1 MPVQKNVRVDEDD
14 NQPYRKCSTATIRS
28 EGTGTQ
34 YYSKH
39 GGIQHMYDSSDTASL
54 DSFKSN
60 SSCMRIRRVSSSFEG
75 STRFPRLQ
83 ECAHFHY
90 DVVELPGF
98 QVCLCDEEQENFHH
112 VSGEEE
118 GGAFLVKITCG
129 NKCWMVKRTL
139 RNFCMLDRQLHK
151 CIFDRKFSRLF
162 DLQKSDEGKSP
173 KEMELFLQS
182 YLKRFSDIAGS
193 MINCGSVLN
202 WFEIDNRGN
211 RLLVVDDSGINTPA
225 IAAAHAVKRYTSQAI
240 DEISL
245 EVGDIV
251 SVIDMPST
259 DDTIWWRGKRGFEVG
274 FFPAECVEVIGDKI
288 PASVQSMVPI
298 NSNIVRKHG
307 KFLSF
312 LRMFFTTRPPRN
324 QLKQSGIVKERVFG
338 CDLGE
343 HLLNSGH
350 DVPLVLKCCSA
361 FIEEMGIVDGIYRL
375 SGITSNI
382 QKLRLAFDEDRVP
395 DLTEEIYLQ
404 DIHCISSLLKMYFRE
419 LPNPLLTYQL
429 YDKFADAV
437 RDEDNKLWKI
447 HDVVQQL
454 PPPHYRTTEFLMR
467 HLAKVAAFGKETGMH
482 SKNLAIVWAPNLLR
496 SKELECGGGA
506 AALQG
511 VGIQAVVTECLIVY
525 ADLIFSDKLP
535 SYSSPELKPSRKKPR
550 PKSLAISTP
559 TKLITLEE
567 ARERALSA
575 SLRPP
580 HQKYIDVGSGPKGLS
595 GKYHT
600 VLDLPGYRKKTP
612 LKEVGNLK
620 AKKSPSGW
628 RSIFTKGNRQSSM
641 KHKNHKSG
649 LSQSLGTG
657 MERKAITEED
667 VQTWKRRRLRGA
679 KSAESLLVLPPS
691 TSIDST
697 KRMSR
702 LVDETMLMKLFQE
715 EESKKLLGHKRSL
728 SSESPRNLMH
738 AEDTITYPSYIVAGS
753 REMAIDV
760 DNLKDGVEN
769 ENPDKRKQKHSFVR
783 SEPKRRVVSHRRTP
797 SAPLSPKM
805 NESREKSR
813 SPKMSKQKG
822 ISQSVFEIE
831 HRGTEGLREN
841 LMSSSIDAEKFVL
854 HVDDKDLLKPVDQ
867 KGKSP
872 SSDSRKLR
880 NSKSPQRDSKEGS
893 SSPREQKKTMNVSD
907 KSRKKEEVIDLP
919 ESPGA
924 KRKNWLSSSSST
936 PCTTPDEPP
945 LNQYFSRH
953 HDYAE
958 ISDSSENEIPNNTQS
973 SSSLQTEENVN
984 RLSDNYDNVDN
995 AMFFLPSDDTDLLQ
1009 SIDQAAN
1016 LQSINQATNN
1026 NITSYSYSE
1035 SEAKYSSVEFHQSKT
1050 EGCSKMSKC
1059 LSVPSDIQKSL
1070 ENLTS
1075 GSQTDLLSSITL
1087 SEVSTSMD
1095 SFSLSEENSSGVD
1108 RKRRSASLDSLS
1120 ESPLTRTL
1128 VEINAQIDQA
1138 FKNEV
1143 QKAKKLKEE
1152 KSLSIDSGD
1161 FREEIATSLHES
1173 ANQDSNTFVDR
1184 PAAEVQVVETPRLIR
1199 APLRNAKDQNFSLN
1213 VGQSAESK
1221 NISSSSYHFKTRT
1234 PEEHL
1239 VAFSSIQQVSPSS
1252 ESSRIFSPQ
1261 ESPKQNPKGSVSSLP
1276 TMSPV
1281 SSPIMAR
1288 TGSSP
1293 LASPVQRRLKHSQPN
1308 TPTQTWQ
1315 ADSPLSSPGPAH
1327 RGFVSPLMSPSS
1339 PDRSF
1344 DYDSQQRK
1352 VLSRRGKVTFDLSD
1366 DDLYFLSQQGKK
1378 RDTLTRTD
1386 SNSSSSTVS
1395 SLSSPEARMKQSSKP
1410 ENPPSP
1416 FPKQPAKRDFPH
1428 LLLSSTCT
1436 DSKSTSSPRSPRN
1449 QPRWEDLAGLNQD
1462 FRAMA
1467 GLDKSPNK
1475 PQNKT
1480 SEVKSNSPSAQV
1492 PSNQENLDS
1501 SFDRKLQDL
1510 SNFNELW
1517 KNQLAPT
1524 GDVCRLTDTKDNV
1537 HSNEKHILKRST
1549 TLPAAM
1555 EVSHP
1560 SDCREK
1566 TPECSTDERT
1576 VVVEKPMIKKCLTET
1591 DLPQIKHCSIVTQGS
1606 SDTSSSS
1613 EMRLCDSGA
1622 SVVVHEESSMESQIN
1637 ICRSDSYSRAVGQ
1650 SMERNGI
1657 SIQEKMGKDQKIN
1670 KVHKVDGK
1678 EVVLNMPMLPPLE
1691 LSGFPK
1697 FENSD
1702 EVPITGASKLSCDK
1716 TEKASSSSNDLLG
1729 SEGSFPVNLSDSYY
1743 DNSDMNSYGVENTM
1757 NDVNSFGVESMM
1769 STDMNSF
1776 GGHSSMMEEIDI
1788 NESCFGIPTHQN
1800 LSNEMRERMQDRF
1813 KAMKGQDTCS
1823 TLSDDM
1829 QPGIVVHELP
1839 DHLRMDSGFDYH
1851 QGMEVEASVLAS
1863 GYTSITRPAEDI
1875 QMLSQGPLI
1884 TAEPFVVEQIEPVSQ
1899 MVKPIDNSE
1908 EEAQNAINA
1917 DKELN
1922 MTLQSSLNQN
1932 ACYISSSENEICME
1946 TDVCSSVD
1954 GPLPQ
1959 LPPPEQEFLEVR
1971 RPCVMK
1977 PIKETLSSE
1986 GSSEKGENEVIVEH
2000 RASFKKK
2007 APVPLPTA
2015 KPRKERKQLTE
2026 SVDFSDLNDD
2036 VFVDDIKSNITR
2048 SKLVSRV
2055 PLKSVAERCIGN
2067 FYALEEPPNRSSLD
2081 ESILQLA
2088 SSRHDDFT
2096 GDNADPNQAEDV
2108 RFTKAHKSTK
2118 LQSLK
2123 ELFEKS
2129 CKENAEKH
2137 QKENQASQENL
2148 VCLPNQQIASDSNRV
2163 VNARASFGKQKS
2175 YSQIEHSY
2183 YEQQLGAGNAVSNS
2197 FNVPGSRRSIST
2209 DVGYEFQLSKSM
2221 GMKCEKVDKTVGI
2234 GKPPKHRSVS
2244 KTRTGSESSVCES
2257 EQRTRSSPR
2266 SVDGSPKF
2274 AREGSLSS
2282 KSSPKSQRDS
2292 SPFSQISSDDS
2303 PRGIRRCSEES
2314 SPRSIRHQSSEENSP
2329 KVLRVKSEGS
2339 PRGTRHVSFQSH
2351 NQSVTATRGSPGIS
2365 RVVMSSEKN
2374 ERMTKSCSVLNTSP
2388 HGAASGCASEDMM
2401 SRSLT
2406 LEHSQSLE
2414 ETASHLKRRGSI
2426 KELMHFFESKRESC
2440 GEDVGRGG
2448 GRQRVHS
2455 VSPTLGLSQSESLT
2469 LVNVRHSL
2477 ELPPTSALSTLEG
2490 VTRPNPVRMGPKPF
2504 YSVKNN

>member
-1 MPVQKNVRVDEDD
+1 MATCTRNVRVDEDD

-39 GGIQHMYDSSDTASL
+39 GGIQHMYDSSDTSSL

-60 SSCMRIRRVSSSFEG
+60 SSCMRIRRVSSSIDG
-75 STRFPRLQ
+75 SSRFPRLL

-90 DVVELPGF
+90 DVVDLPNF
-98 QVCLCDEEQENFHH
+98 QASLCDEEQENFHH
-112 VSGEEE
+112 VAGEEE
-118 GGAFLVKITCG
+118 GGNFLIKITCG
-129 NKCWMVKRTL
+129 KKGWMVKRTHK
-139 RNFCMLDRQLHK
+139 NFCMLDRQLHK
-151 CIFDRKFSRLF
+151 CMFDRKFSRLPE
-162 DLQKSDEGKSP
+162 LQKSEEGKSP

-182 YLKRFSDIAGS
+182 YLTRFSDIAGN
-193 MINCGSVLN
+193 MINCGSILN

-211 RLLVVDDSGINTPA
+211 RLLVMDDSGINTPA

-251 SVIDMPST
+251 SVIDMPSI

-298 NSNIVRKHG
+298 NSNSKKPLVRKHG

-312 LRMFFTTRPPRN
+312 LRMFFNTRPPRN

-580 HQKYIDVGSGPKGLS
+580 HQKYIDVGSGPKGLPE
-595 GKYHT
+595 KYHT

-628 RSIFTKGNRQSSM
+628 RSIFSKGNRQSSM
-641 KHKNHKSG
+641 KHKNYKTG

-679 KSAESLLVLPPS
+679 KSAESLLVLPQS

-702 LVDETMLMKLFQE
+702 LVDENMLMKMFQE
-715 EESKKLLGHKRSL
+715 EESRRPLGHKRSL
-728 SSESPRNLMH
+728 SSESPRSLMH
-738 AEDTITYPSYIVAGS
+738 TEEPVTYPSYILAGS

-760 DNLKDGVEN
+760 YDMKDGVEN
-769 ENPDKRKQKHSFVR
+769 ENPEKRKQKQTFVR

-797 SAPLSPKM
+797 SAPLSPKLD
-805 NESREKSR
+805 ESRDKSR

-822 ISQSVFEIE
+822 ISQSVIEIE

-854 HVDDKDLLKPVDQ
+854 HMDDKDLLKPIDQ
-867 KGKSP
+867 KGRSP
-872 SSDSRKLR
+872 TSDSRKLR
-880 NSKSPQRDSKEGS
+880 KSPQRDSKEMS
-893 SSPREQKKTMNVSD
+893 SSPKEQKKTME
-907 KSRKKEEVIDLP
+907 KSGNSKKKEEVIDLP

-924 KRKNWLSSSSST
+924 RRKNWLSSSSST
-936 PCTTPDEPP
+936 PSTTPDEPP
-945 LNQYFSRH
+945 LHQYFSRH

-958 ISDSSENEIPNNTQS
+958 ITNSESELTDNAPS
-973 SSSLQTEENVN
+973 SSTLKAEENAN

-995 AMFFLPSDDTDLLQ
+995 AMFYLPSDETDLLQ
-1009 SIDQAAN
+1009 SIDQATN
-1016 LQSINQATNN
+1016 LQSISQANDNSAAT
-1026 NITSYSYSE
+1026 YSFSGSE
-1035 SEAKYSSVEFHQSKT
+1035 TKFSSVEFTQTRT
-1050 EGCSKMSKC
+1050 EDCSRMSKC

-1087 SEVSTSMD
+1087 SEVSTSID
-1095 SFSLSEENSSGVD
+1095 SFSLSEETNSGVD
-1108 RKRRSASLDSLS
+1108 RKRRSASLDSLT
-1120 ESPLTRTL
+1120 ESPLARTL
-1128 VEINAQIDQA
+1128 IEINAQIDQA
-1138 FKNEV
+1138 FKNQV
-1143 QKAKKLKEE
+1143 QRAKKLKEE

-1161 FREEIATSLHES
+1161 FKEEIVTSMYES
-1173 ANQDSNTFVDR
+1173 ENQEANTFVDR

-1199 APLRNAKDQNFSLN
+1199 APLRSAKEQNLSLN
-1213 VGQSAESK
+1213 LGSSAEST
-1221 NISSSSYHFKTRT
+1221 NFSPSSQQSKSRT

-1239 VAFSSIQQVSPSS
+1239 VAFSSVQQIHSASSSS
-1252 ESSRIFSPQ
+1252 ESRIISPQ
-1261 ESPKQNPKGSVSSLP
+1261 ESPKQNLKGSASSLVA
-1276 TMSPV
+1276 MSPM
-1281 SSPIMAR
+1281 SSPVLAR
-1288 TGSSP
+1288 TAMSP
-1293 LASPVQRRLKHSQPN
+1293 LTSPVQRRPRRSQPG
-1308 TPTQTWQ
+1308 TPTQPWSP
-1315 ADSPLSSPGPAH
+1315 DSPASSPGAAQ
-1327 RGFVSPLMSPSS
+1327 GGIVSPLMSPASS
-1339 PDRSF
+1339 DQSF

-1352 VLSRRGKVTFDLSD
+1352 MLSRRGKVTFDLSD
-1366 DDLYFLSQQGKK
+1366 DDLHFLAQQGKK

-1386 SNSSSSTVS
+1386 SNSSTSTVS
-1395 SLSSPEARMKQSSKP
+1395 SLSSPEARVKQTTKP
-1410 ENPPSP
+1410 ENSQSAI
-1416 FPKQPAKRDFPH
+1416 PKQSAKRDFPH
-1428 LLLSSTCT
+1428 LLLSSSNT
-1436 DSKSTSSPRSPRN
+1436 DTKSTSSPRSPRN

-1467 GLDKSPNK
+1467 GLDKSNK
-1475 PQNKT
+1475 SQSKAK
-1480 SEVKSNSPSAQV
+1480 EMKSTAPLKKS
-1492 PSNQENLDS
+1492 SNNHEHLDP
-1501 SFDRKLQDL
+1501 SFDKKLQDL

-1524 GDVCRLTDTKDNV
+1524 GDVCRLTDDKDSGHCEN
-1537 HSNEKHILKRST
+1537 KHQLKRSI
-1549 TLPAAM
+1549 TLPASM
-1555 EVSHP
+1555 ELP
-1560 SDCREK
+1560 QGFDQRER
-1566 TPECSTDERT
+1566 TPECGTDERT
-1576 VVVEKPMIKKCLTET
+1576 VIEHKPMIKKSLTDC

-1606 SDTSSSS
+1606 TDTSSSS
-1613 EMRLCDSGA
+1613 EMHLCESGA
-1622 SVVVHEESSMESQIN
+1622 SLVVHEETSMEQSQMN
-1637 ICRSDSYSRAVGQ
+1637 ICRNDSYNQAVGHLLGRNDIQ
-1650 SMERNGI
+1650 SEKQNGK
-1657 SIQEKMGKDQKIN
+1657 STQKNTKIN
-1670 KVHKVDGK
+1670 KIHKIDGK
-1678 EVVLNMPMLPPLE
+1678 EVMLNMPVLPPLE
-1691 LSGFPK
+1691 LSGFPQ

-1702 EVPITGASKLSCDK
+1702 EVPITGASRLSCDK
-1716 TEKASSSSNDLLG
+1716 SEEKTIERNDLLG
-1729 SEGSFPVNLSDSYY
+1729 TEASFPVNLSDSYY
-1743 DNSDMNSYGVENTM
+1743 DNSDMNSYGGDNS
-1757 NDVNSFGVESMM
+1757 VN
-1769 STDMNSF
+1769 MNSF
-1776 GGHSSMMEEIDI
+1776 GGQSSMMEDIDI

-1813 KAMKGQDTCS
+1813 KVKKDHS
-1823 TLSDDM
+1823 PIFSDDM
-1829 QPGIVVHELP
+1829 QADLVVQEFP
-1839 DHLRMDSGFDYH
+1839 NPMGMDESYDHPH
-1851 QGMEVEASVLAS
+1851 GMEVEAT

-1875 QMLSQGPLI
+1875 QLLSQGPLI
-1884 TAEPFVVEQIEPVSQ
+1884 TAEPFVVEQIEPSSQ

-1932 ACYISSSENEICME
+1932 ACFVPSCESEVAME
-1946 TDVCSSVD
+1946 TDVCSRKD

-1971 RPCVMK
+1971 RPRVMK
-1977 PIKETLSSE
+1977 TIKKNPSSE

-2015 KPRKERKQLTE
+2015 KLRKERKQPME
-2026 SVDFSDLNDD
+2026 VVDFSDLNDD
-2036 VFVDDIKSNITR
+2036 VFVDDIKSNITS
-2048 SKLVSRV
+2048 SKLVSHV
-2055 PLKSVAERCIGN
+2055 QHKSVAERCVGN
-2067 FYALEEPPNRSSLD
+2067 FPALEEPPNRSSLD
-2081 ESILQLA
+2081 ESVLQMA
-2088 SSRHDDFT
+2088 SSRHGDFT
-2096 GDNADPNQAEDV
+2096 AEDGFSSHSEDV

-2129 CKENAEKH
+2129 CKESAEKFRMS
-2137 QKENQASQENL
+2137 NPSSQENL
-2148 VCLPNQQIASDSNRV
+2148 VCLPTQQSPETNRV

-2175 YSQIEHSY
+2175 YSQIEQSSF
-2183 YEQQLGAGNAVSNS
+2183 EQLGACSAVSDN
-2197 FNVPGSRRSIST
+2197 FNVPGNRRSIST
-2209 DVGYEFQLSKSM
+2209 DVGYEFQMSKTIGCRSEKIEKPI
-2221 GMKCEKVDKTVGI
+2221 GM

-2244 KTRTGSESSVCES
+2244 RTRTGSESSMCES
-2257 EQRTRSSPR
+2257 DQRSRSSR

-2314 SPRSIRHQSSEENSP
+2314 SPRSVRHQSSEESSP
-2329 KVLRVKSEGS
+2329 KVLRVKSDGS

-2351 NQSVTATRGSPGIS
+2351 NQSVTTSQGQPTGSGM
-2365 RVVMSSEKN
+2365 VVMSSEKN
-2374 ERMTKSCSVLNTSP
+2374 ERMTKSCSVLNTQ
-2388 HGAASGCASEDMM
+2388 GASRSGGSQDTM

-2406 LEHSQSLE
+2406 LEHSHSLE
-2414 ETASHLKRRGSI
+2414 EAATHLKRRGSI
-2426 KELMHFFESKRESC
+2426 KELMHFFESKHEGIEEEPKRS
-2440 GEDVGRGG
+2440 

-2455 VSPTLGLSQSESLT
+2455 VSPTLGLSQSHSRSSESLT

-2477 ELPPTSALSTLEG
+2477 ELPSSSALSTLEG
-2490 VTRPNPVRMGPKPF
+2490 ISRPQPVRMGPKPF

>member
-1 MPVQKNVRVDEDD
+1 MAACTRNVRVDEDD

-39 GGIQHMYDSSDTASL
+39 GGIQHMYDSSDTGSL
-54 DSFKSN
+54 DSFKST
-60 SSCMRIRRVSSSFEG
+60 SSYMRIRRVSSSVDG
-75 STRFPRLQ
+75 SSRFPKLL

-98 QVCLCDEEQENFHH
+98 QVSLCDEEQENFHH
-112 VSGEEE
+112 VNGEEE
-118 GGAFLVKITCG
+118 GTAYLIKITCG
-129 NKCWMVKRTL
+129 NKSWMVKRTL
-139 RNFCMLDRQLHK
+139 KNFCMLDRQLHK
-151 CIFDRKFSRLF
+151 CIFDRKFSRLP
-162 DLQKSDEGKSP
+162 DLQKSDEGSVS

-251 SVIDMPST
+251 SVIDMPSIE
-259 DDTIWWRGKRGFEVG
+259 DTIWWRGKRGFEVG

-288 PASVQSMVPI
+288 PASVQSMVPV

-307 KFLSF
+307 KFLTF
-312 LRMFFTTRPPRN
+312 LRMFFSTRPPRN

-429 YDKFADAV
+429 YDKFAEAV

-535 SYSSPELKPSRKKPR
+535 SYSSPDLKPLRKKPR

-580 HQKYIDVGSGPKGLS
+580 HQKYIDVGSGPKGLPE
-595 GKYHT
+595 KYHT
-600 VLDLPGYRKKTP
+600 VLDLPGYRKKVP

-620 AKKSPSGW
+620 TKKSPSGW
-628 RSIFTKGNRQSSM
+628 RSIFSKGNRQSSM

-679 KSAESLLVLPPS
+679 KSAESLLVLQQS
-691 TSIDST
+691 SSIDST

-702 LVDETMLMKLFQE
+702 LVDENMLMKMFQE
-715 EESKKLLGHKRSL
+715 EESRRPLGHKRSL
-728 SSESPRNLMH
+728 SSESPRNLIH
-738 AEDTITYPSYIVAGS
+738 TEEIKYPSYIVAGS

-760 DNLKDGVEN
+760 DNSKDGIEN
-769 ENPDKRKQKHSFVR
+769 ENPDKRKQKQNFVR

-805 NESREKSR
+805 DESREKSR

-822 ISQSVFEIE
+822 ISQSVVEIE

-854 HVDDKDLLKPVDQ
+854 HMDDKDLLRPIDQ

-872 SSDSRKLR
+872 SNDSHKGRH
-880 NSKSPQRDSKEGS
+880 SKSPQRDSKEMS
-893 SSPREQKKTMNVSD
+893 TSPKEHKKITD
-907 KSRKKEEVIDLP
+907 KSYKSQKKEEVIDLP

-924 KRKNWLSSSSST
+924 RRKNWLSSSSST
-936 PCTTPDEPP
+936 PSTTPDEPP
-945 LNQYFSRH
+945 PQHYFSRH

-958 ISDSSENEIPNNTQS
+958 ITDSSENEVGNNTQS
-973 SSSLQTEENVN
+973 SSCLRAEENVN
-984 RLSDNYDNVDN
+984 RLSDSYDNVDN
-995 AMFFLPSDDTDLLQ
+995 GMFYLPSDDSDLLQ
-1009 SIDQAAN
+1009 SIDQATN
-1016 LQSINQATNN
+1016 LKSINQAANN
-1026 NITSYSYSE
+1026 SVTSYSYSE
-1035 SEAKYSSVEFHQSKT
+1035 SETKFSSVEFHQSRT
-1050 EGCSKMSKC
+1050 EEQSKMSKC

-1087 SEVSTSMD
+1087 SEVSTSID
-1095 SFSLSEENSSGVD
+1095 SFSLGEENSSGLE
-1108 RKRRSASLDSLS
+1108 RKRRSASLDSLT

-1128 VEINAQIDQA
+1128 IEINAQIDQA
-1138 FKNEV
+1138 FKKEV

-1161 FREEIATSLHES
+1161 FKEEIATSINES
-1173 ANQDSNTFVDR
+1173 AIQDSNTFVDR

-1199 APLRNAKDQNFSLN
+1199 APLRSAKDKNFSLN
-1213 VGQSAESK
+1213 VGQSAEST
-1221 NISSSSYHFKTRT
+1221 NNSSSSYHSKTQT

-1239 VAFSSIQQVSPSS
+1239 VTFSSVQQVHSASS
-1252 ESSRIFSPQ
+1252 ESRIFSPQ
-1261 ESPKQNPKGSVSSLP
+1261 ESPKQTQKGYASSLP

-1281 SSPIMAR
+1281 SSPIMGR

-1293 LASPVQRRLKHSQPN
+1293 LTSPVQRRLKRSQPN
-1308 TPTQTWQ
+1308 TPTQPCRQ
-1315 ADSPLSSPGPAH
+1315 DSPVSSPGAA
-1327 RGFVSPLMSPSS
+1327 RGGFISPMMSPTS
-1339 PDRSF
+1339 PDQPF
-1344 DYDSQQRK
+1344 ECDSQQRK
-1352 VLSRRGKVTFDLSD
+1352 LSRRGKVTFDLSD
-1366 DDLYFLSQQGKK
+1366 DDLYFLAQQGMK
-1378 RDTLTRTD
+1378 RETLTRTD

-1395 SLSSPEARMKQSSKP
+1395 SLSSPEARLKQSSRP
-1410 ENPPSP
+1410 ENSQSAV
-1416 FPKQPAKRDFPH
+1416 PKQSAKRDFPH
-1428 LLLSSTCT
+1428 LLLSSAST

-1475 PQNKT
+1475 PQGKA
-1480 SEVKSNSPSAQV
+1480 SKVKPTTQV
-1492 PSNQENLDS
+1492 PSTQECQD
-1501 SFDRKLQDL
+1501 SFDKKLHDL

-1524 GDVCRLTDTKDNV
+1524 GDVCRLNDNKDNV
-1537 HSNEKHILKRST
+1537 HSDDKHLLKRSAT
-1549 TLPAAM
+1549 MPAVM
-1555 EVSHP
+1555 EVPKSSNH
-1560 SDCREK
+1560 RER

-1576 VVVEKPMIKKCLTET
+1576 VVEEKPMIKKCLTDC

-1606 SDTSSSS
+1606 CDTSSSS
-1613 EMRLCDSGA
+1613 EMHLSESGA
-1622 SVVVHEESSMESQIN
+1622 SLMVHEESIDNQFS
-1637 ICRSDSYSRAVGQ
+1637 ICRTDSYNRAVGH
-1650 SMERNGI
+1650 SAERNGI
-1657 SIQEKMGKDQKIN
+1657 EIQHKMDKSESGQKVN
-1670 KVHKVDGK
+1670 KVHKIDGK
-1678 EVVLNMPMLPPLE
+1678 EVVLNMPVLPPLE

-1697 FENSD
+1697 FENTD
-1702 EVPITGASKLSCDK
+1702 EVPITGASKLTCDK
-1716 TEKASSSSNDLLG
+1716 SDNASNRNDLLG
-1729 SEGSFPVNLSDSYY
+1729 GEASFPVNLSDSYY
-1743 DNSDMNSYGVENTM
+1743 DNSEPMPYGMDNTEM
-1757 NDVNSFGVESMM
+1757 EAM
-1769 STDMNSF
+1769 SNTDITPF
-1776 GGHSSMMEEIDI
+1776 GGHSSMMNEIDI

-1823 TLSDDM
+1823 SLNDDV
-1829 QPGIVVHELP
+1829 QSGLVHEFP
-1839 DHLRMDSGFDYH
+1839 DHLGIDERYDH
-1851 QGMEVEASVLAS
+1851 PHGMEVEASVIAS

-1875 QMLSQGPLI
+1875 RMLSQGPLI
-1884 TAEPFVVEQIEPVSQ
+1884 TAEPFVVEQIEPYSQ
-1899 MVKPIDNSE
+1899 MVKHIDNSE

-1932 ACYISSSENEICME
+1932 AYFIPSRETETAME
-1946 TDVCSSVD
+1946 TDVCSGAN

-1971 RPCVMK
+1971 RPFVMK
-1977 PIKETLSSE
+1977 SKKDTLSSE
-1986 GSSEKGENEVIVEH
+1986 GSSERGENEVIVEH

-2007 APVPLPTA
+2007 APVPLPKRT
-2015 KPRKERKQLTE
+2015 ERKQAMEL
-2026 SVDFSDLNDD
+2026 VDVSDLNDD

-2055 PLKSVAERCIGN
+2055 QHKSVAERGGN
-2067 FYALEEPPNRSSLD
+2067 FSSLDDPPNRSSLD
-2081 ESILQLA
+2081 ESVLQLA
-2088 SSRHDDFT
+2088 SSRHDNFT
-2096 GDNADPNQAEDV
+2096 ADNTDQTEDV
-2108 RFTKAHKSTK
+2108 RFTKAHKSAK

-2129 CKENAEKH
+2129 CKESEKH
-2137 QKENQASQENL
+2137 KKPNPSSQESL
-2148 VCLPNQQIASDSNRV
+2148 VCLPNQQNTCDTYRV

-2175 YSQIEHSY
+2175 LSQIEQSCH
-2183 YEQQLGAGNAVSNS
+2183 EQQFGACSVVSDS
-2197 FNVPGSRRSIST
+2197 FNVPGNRRSIST
-2209 DVGYEFQLSKSM
+2209 DVGYEFQFSKSM
-2221 GMKCEKVDKTVGI
+2221 GIKSEKIDKSVGI

-2244 KTRTGSESSVCES
+2244 RNRTGSESSMCEAD
-2257 EQRTRSSPR
+2257 QRTRSSPR

-2314 SPRSIRHQSSEENSP
+2314 SPRSIRHHQSSGENSP
-2329 KVLRVKSEGS
+2329 VVLRVRSDGS

-2351 NQSVTATRGSPGIS
+2351 NQSFTSTQDSSGKSK
-2365 RVVMSSEKN
+2365 VVVSSEKS
-2374 ERMTKSCSVLNTSP
+2374 ERMTKSCSVLNTSSP
-2388 HGAASGCASEDMM
+2388 GASRGNASEDVM

-2414 ETASHLKRRGSI
+2414 ETATHLKRRGSI
-2426 KELMHFFESKRESC
+2426 KELMQFFENKREGNEEEPRSN
-2440 GEDVGRGG
+2440 V
-2448 GRQRVHS
+2448 RQRVHS
-2455 VSPTLGLSQSESLT
+2455 ESPTLGLGRSNSRSSESLT

-2477 ELPPTSALSTLEG
+2477 ELPSTSVLSTLEG
-2490 VTRPNPVRMGPKPF
+2490 ISTPQPVRIGPKPF